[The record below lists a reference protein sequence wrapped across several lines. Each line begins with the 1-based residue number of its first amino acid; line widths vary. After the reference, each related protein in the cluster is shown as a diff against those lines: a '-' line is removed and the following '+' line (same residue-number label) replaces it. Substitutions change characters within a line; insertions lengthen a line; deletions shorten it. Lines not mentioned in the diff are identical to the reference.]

1 MAYTNQTLNI
11 QRGNMVEVLSEDN
24 HLELLA
30 RVINYTG
37 DMITIQDASGQEL
50 PAVLYNRDVK
60 LRITQSGASA
70 VILGKICGS
79 TKQFWKV
86 DRLHTTAVSEKREYF
101 RQAVRSGAKVKC
113 LKRSAQAPRLS
124 RGEDFTV
131 CSVLDISA
139 GGILIRSTEP
149 FQLGDRLLIT
159 DVHLANEKPFR
170 FPCFVQRTE
179 REFGRGTQFGC
190 QFEPMDQREEDRLLR
205 ALFSIQR
212 QEIQKSR
219 G

>member
-1 MAYTNQTLNI
+1 MANANQTINI
-11 QRGNMVEVLSEDN
+11 EKGNMVEVLSGDN
-24 HLELLA
+24 HLELLG
-30 RVINYTG
+30 RVVNYTG
-37 DMITIQDASGQEL
+37 DMISIQDANGQEL
-50 PAVLYNRDVK
+50 PSILYNRDVK
-60 LRITQSGASA
+60 LRITQNGVSA

-79 TKQFWKV
+79 TKQFWKI
-86 DRLHTTAVSEKREYF
+86 DRLHTTAVSEKREFF

-113 LKRSAQAPRLS
+113 LKRSAQAPRLN
-124 RGEDFTV
+124 RGEEPTV
-131 CSVLDISA
+131 CTVLDISA

-149 FQLGDRLLIT
+149 FQLGDQLLIT

-170 FPCFVQRTE
+170 FTCFVQRTE
-179 REFGRGTQFGC
+179 REFGQGTQFGC

>member
-1 MAYTNQTLNI
+1 MATQTLNI
-11 QRGNMVEVLSEDN
+11 QKGNMVEVLSEDN

-37 DMITIQDASGQEL
+37 DMITIQDAGGQEL
-50 PAVLYNRDVK
+50 PSILYNRDVK
-60 LRITQSGASA
+60 LRITQNGVSG

-79 TKQFWKV
+79 TKQFWKI

-101 RQAVRSGAKVKC
+101 RQAVRCGAKVKC
-113 LKRSAQAPRLS
+113 LKRSNQAPRLA
-124 RGEDFTV
+124 RGKDFTV

-139 GGILIRSTEP
+139 GGILIRSSEP
-149 FQLGDRLLIT
+149 FQLGDQLLIT
-159 DVHLANEKPFR
+159 DVRLAGEKPFR
-170 FPCFVQRTE
+170 FSCFVQRSE

-190 QFEPMDQREEDRLLR
+190 QFVPMDQREEDRLLR
-205 ALFSIQR
+205 ALFSVQR